1 MKKIKIL
8 SKTDNILHLEFPTR
22 KEITM
27 TMGRPQEYYES
38 GHKHLR
44 NKVFSQEVFLDTFT
58 DDEGDVGYFK
68 SWSGFN
74 VPGGKMEEFF
84 TRFDDWTKRE
94 FLLRRAISDNINPH
108 KDYYVIA
115 TIAGDTP
122 TIDHELVHAH
132 YYLNKDY
139 QRAVKKLIKGLD
151 PKIRDTI
158 TRVLKEMGYAG
169 QVVSDEINAYITTS
183 SKTYM
188 KKRFNLSI
196 TSAIQNPFIDL
207 AREHGVL

>member
-1 MKKIKIL
+1 MKKIKVL
-8 SKTDNILHLEFPTR
+8 SKNNNILHLEFPTR

-27 TMGRPQEYYES
+27 TMGRPQEFYES

-44 NKVFSQEVFLDTFT
+44 NKVFTQEVFLDTFT
-58 DDEGDVGYFK
+58 NDDGDVNYFN

-74 VPGGKMEEFF
+74 VPGNKMEEFF
-84 TRFDDWTKRE
+84 THFDDWTKRE
-94 FLLRRAISDNINPH
+94 FLLRRAISDNINPY

-139 QRAVKKLIKGLD
+139 QRAVKKLIKQLD
-151 PKIRDTI
+151 PVICDSI
-158 TRVLKEMGYAG
+158 TKTLKEMGYAG
-169 QVVSDEINAYITTS
+169 QVVTDEINAYITTS

-188 KKRFNLSI
+188 KKRFGIRL

-207 AREHGVL
+207 AREYKVL